1 MKYRCESCDVIEL
14 CRKTFGKYWNG
25 KSGGG
30 VGCNHKFKYLKV
42 EKVEKRPVAVAS
54 PGKTKQGVLL

>member
-1 MKYRCESCDVIEL
+1 MKYRCASCDSMAD
-14 CRKTFGKYWNG
+14 CRRAFGKFWNV

-42 EKVEKRPVAVAS
+42 EKIEKRPAAVVS
-54 PGKTKQGVLL
+54 PGKTKQGGLL

>member
-1 MKYRCESCDVIEL
+1 MKYRCASCDVIEL

-30 VGCNHKFKYLKV
+30 EGCKHKLKYIVWKV
-42 EKVEKRPVAVAS
+42 EEQPAELSS
-54 PGKTKQGVLL
+54 PGKMKQGGLF

>member
-14 CRKTFGKYWNG
+14 CRKTFGKYWNV

-30 VGCNHKFKYLKV
+30 IGCNHKFKYLKV
-42 EKVEKRPVAVAS
+42 EKIEKRPEAVS
-54 PGKTKQGVLL
+54 PGKMKQGGLL

>member
-1 MKYRCESCDVIEL
+1 MKYRCASCDVIEL

-30 VGCNHKFKYLKV
+30 EGCNHKFKYSKV
-42 EKVEKRPVAVAS
+42 EKIEKEPAELPS
-54 PGKTKQGVLL
+54 PGKTKQGGLL

>member
-1 MKYRCESCDVIEL
+1 MKYRCESCDVIKL

-30 VGCNHKFKYLKV
+30 VGCNHKLKRLKV
-42 EKVEKRPVAVAS
+42 EKIEKRPAAVAS
-54 PGKTKQGVLL
+54 PGKTKQGGLL

>member
-1 MKYRCESCDVIEL
+1 MKYRCASCDVIEL
-14 CRKTFGKYWNG
+14 CRKAFGKYWNV

-42 EKVEKRPVAVAS
+42 EKIEKRPEAVS
-54 PGKTKQGVLL
+54 PGKMKQGGLL

>member
-1 MKYRCESCDVIEL
+1 MKYRCASCDVIEL

-30 VGCNHKFKYLKV
+30 VGCNHKLKYIVWKV
-42 EKVEKRPVAVAS
+42 EKQPAAVTS
-54 PGKTKQGVLL
+54 PGKTKQGGLL

>member
-1 MKYRCESCDVIEL
+1 MKYSCESCDVIKL
-14 CRKTFGKYWNG
+14 CRKAFGKFWNG

-42 EKVEKRPVAVAS
+42 EKVEKRPAELPS
-54 PGKTKQGVLL
+54 PSKTKQGGLL

>member
-1 MKYRCESCDVIEL
+1 MKNRCASCDSTAD
-14 CRKTFGKYWNG
+14 CRKAFGKFWNA

-42 EKVEKRPVAVAS
+42 EKVEKRPAELPS
-54 PGKTKQGVLL
+54 PSKTKQGGLL

>member
-14 CRKTFGKYWNG
+14 CRKTFGKYWNW

-30 VGCNHKFKYLKV
+30 VGCNHKLKSLKF
-42 EKVEKRPVAVAS
+42 EKVEKRPAVVAS
-54 PGKTKQGVLL
+54 PGKTKQGGLL

>member
-1 MKYRCESCDVIEL
+1 MAD
-14 CRKTFGKYWNG
+14 CRRAFGKFWNA

-42 EKVEKRPVAVAS
+42 EKFEKRPAAVAS
-54 PGKTKQGVLL
+54 PGKMKQGGLL

>member
-1 MKYRCESCDVIEL
+1 MAD
-14 CRKTFGKYWNG
+14 CRRAFGKYWNV

-42 EKVEKRPVAVAS
+42 EKIEKLPEAVS
-54 PGKTKQGVLL
+54 PGKMKQGGLL